1 MTWFSSEASL
11 GDTGKESNPLG
22 HLPLRGQRLLVGSWS
37 PANKDTHHSLQDR
50 HLTAVLSV
58 LRRFAKSG
66 SEGPLSR
73 GVWSGEPTWVV
84 FLGQLLQGSAALCC
98 SQYDLQTTCLR
109 GREGRRSDFYVCVSS
124 KAENHGKLMDVPLSC

>member
-1 MTWFSSEASL
+1 MTWFSSEAFL
-11 GDTGKESNPLG
+11 GDRGKASHPLG
-22 HLPLRGQRLLVGSWS
+22 HLALRGQRLLVGSWS
-37 PANKDTHHSLQDR
+37 AANKDTHHSLQGR

-58 LRRFAKSG
+58 LRRLAKSG

-73 GVWSGEPTWVV
+73 RVWSDEPTCVV

-109 GREGRRSDFYVCVSS
+109 SREGRRSDFYVCVSS
-124 KAENHGKLMDVPLSC
+124 KAENHGKLKHVPLSY

>member
-37 PANKDTHHSLQDR
+37 PANKDTHHSLQGR

-66 SEGPLSR
+66 SEGPLSQ

-98 SQYDLQTTCLR
+98 SQVIR
-109 GREGRRSDFYVCVSS
+109 RPSASEAGREEGLISMSVSLP
-124 KAENHGKLMDVPLSC
+124 KLKIMGN